1 MDSPSRKYELAQ
13 GERKYTLSTQV
24 YQDKLRFACIE
35 INPINPIV
43 YIGEFSLV
51 NLTKLSTLFSSISDI
66 SQAQQ
71 IFDKIITSQKIV
83 IEPQQN
89 QIYLRFLIKR
99 DNQPDEHFYLVL
111 NLFNKDGVN
120 NEHSLN
126 QNITENKYTREEL
139 KKEYLSL
146 LQNTR
151 DSNQINEMAN
161 STSNLNISQGQYI
174 QASQTHTGENV
185 MFGNNS
191 TELQDNSLT
200 QTNVNELLTNNN
212 IETSQNIDSS
222 NNINI
227 DQYLQ
232 SQQTQSKEYISQ
244 NNYSSNNIN
253 IQQYLQNQQTQS
265 KDNMLFPSTT
275 SNTEST
281 QNLTSSGNINLD
293 QYMQSQ
299 AQTQTPNTENI
310 YINTTSTTET
320 THTINSP
327 SGNINLDNF
336 LQTPQNQTTENMI
349 YNSSGSSH
357 QNITYSGSSN
367 NYEKSVLHKSKKTRI
382 DKLTLSLR
390 AQPNLRLSE
399 DNKIID
405 IENNK
410 LNEQTYSETLS
421 PQKIQ
426 DPYIQQN
433 TPLFQ
438 EKQINYEPPK
448 VDQNIPETNYD
459 SSHQIYSSLQN
470 TNNVQQIDTSE
481 KDRIIE
487 ELRNENNRLKMEL
500 NQLRSRMEII
510 ITENRNLK
518 LNIGKSIPNGNDNEE
533 ILFLKQENERYLKEI
548 DNLRLQLSQLNEFEQ
563 YKISKEEEIKMLKI
577 QIQELL
583 TNQKKI
589 EEFAQGKQRE
599 IDELKLYLEELLK
612 NQKELKLRSSQ
623 NQVSTKMN
631 LEDQMLTIQDTR
643 LEIIRG
649 DIIQNA
655 VELELLSRKIC
666 KKRRK
671 VILNLLYKAKVD
683 SDKAEAFHSK
693 CDFARS
699 TLVLVKS
706 ANGKRFGGY
715 TTCDWRGN
723 NIEKKDE
730 NAFVFSLDKM
740 KIYDIIPGEDAI
752 GCYPKYGPVFL
763 GCQIRIYDEFFTNG
777 GTTFEKGLNYNTEED
792 FELTGGLK
800 KFDVKDIEVYSV
812 EFE

>member
-1 MDSPSRKYELAQ
+1 MFQIYHREYELAQ

-35 INPINPIV
+35 VNPVNPLV
-43 YIGEFSLV
+43 YIGEFTLV
-51 NLTKLSTLFSSISDI
+51 NLKQLSTLFSSISDI

-71 IFDKIITSQKIV
+71 IFDKIITSQKVV

-89 QIYLRFLIKR
+89 QINLRILIKR

-120 NEHSLN
+120 NEHLLN
-126 QNITENKYTREEL
+126 QSITGNKYTREEL
-139 KKEYLSL
+139 KNEYLSL
-146 LQNTR
+146 LQNIR
-151 DSNQINEMAN
+151 DSNQINEIAN
-161 STSNLNISQGQYI
+161 SSSNLNISQGQYM
-174 QASQTHTGENV
+174 QTSQTHIGENV
-185 MFGNNS
+185 IFANNGS
-191 TELQDNSLT
+191 ELQTNNLT
-200 QTNVNELLTNNN
+200 QSNANELLTTNN
-212 IETSQNIDSS
+212 IETSQNINSP

-227 DQYLQ
+227 G
-232 SQQTQSKEYISQ
+232 
-244 NNYSSNNIN
+244 
-253 IQQYLQNQQTQS
+253 QYLQNQNQS
-265 KDNMLFPSTT
+265 KENMLFTSTT
-275 SNTEST
+275 SNIETT
-281 QNLTSSGNINLD
+281 QNVTSSGNINLD

-299 AQTQTPNTENI
+299 AQTQTPNTDNI
-310 YINTTSTTET
+310 YFNTTSTTET
-320 THTINSP
+320 TINSP

-336 LQTPQNQTTENMI
+336 LQTPQNQTNENMA
-349 YNSSGSSH
+349 YNLSGTSSNTQ

-367 NYEKSVLHKSKKTRI
+367 NYEKSVLHKSKKTRV

-410 LNEQTYSETLS
+410 ISDQTYSETLS
-421 PQKIQ
+421 PQKTQ
-426 DPYIQQN
+426 EPYIQKN

-448 VDQNIPETNYD
+448 IDQNIPETNYE
-459 SSHQIYSSLQN
+459 SSQQIYSSLQTN
-470 TNNVQQIDTSE
+470 NNVQQIDTSE

-500 NQLRSRMEII
+500 NQLKNRMEII

-548 DNLRLQLSQLNEFEQ
+548 DRLRLQLSQLNEFEQ

-583 TNQKKI
+583 SNQKKI
-589 EEFAQGKQRE
+589 EEFAQSKQRE

-612 NQKELKLRSSQ
+612 NQKELKLRASQ

-683 SDKAEAFHSK
+683 SDKAEAFHNK
-693 CDFARS
+693 CDLAKS

-706 ANGKRFGGY
+706 GNGKRFGGY

-792 FELTGGLK
+792 FELSGGLK
-800 KFDVKDIEVYSV
+800 KFEVKDIEVYSV

>member
-1 MDSPSRKYELAQ
+1 MDSPSRKYELTQ

-35 INPINPIV
+35 INQINPLV
-43 YIGEFSLV
+43 YIGEFTLV
-51 NLTKLSTLFSSISDI
+51 NLMQLGTLFSSLSDI

-71 IFDKIITSQKIV
+71 IFDKIITSQKVV
-83 IEPQQN
+83 IEPQLN
-89 QIYLRFLIKR
+89 LINLRFFIKR
-99 DNQPDEHFYLVL
+99 DNQPDEHFFLVL

-126 QNITENKYTREEL
+126 QNINENKYTREEL

-151 DSNQINEMAN
+151 DSNQINEIAN
-161 STSNLNISQGQYI
+161 STSNLNITQGEYI
-174 QASQTHTGENV
+174 QTSQTYTGENEI
-185 MFGNNS
+185 FTNNSSELQGNN
-191 TELQDNSLT
+191 LT
-200 QTNVNELLTNNN
+200 QTNVNESLANNN
-212 IETSQNIDSS
+212 IETSQNINSS

-232 SQQTQSKEYISQ
+232 NQ
-244 NNYSSNNIN
+244 
-253 IQQYLQNQQTQS
+253 QNQT
-265 KDNMLFPSTT
+265 KENMLFTSTT
-275 SNTEST
+275 SNTETT
-281 QNLTSSGNINLD
+281 QNVSSSGNINLD
-293 QYMQSQ
+293 QYFQNQ
-299 AQTQTPNTENI
+299 AQTPNTDNI
-310 YINTTSTTET
+310 YFNTTSTTET

-327 SGNINLDNF
+327 SGNINFDNF
-336 LQTPQNQTTENMI
+336 LQTPQNQTIDNMA
-349 YNSSGSSH
+349 YNSSGTSQ

-367 NYEKSVLHKSKKTRI
+367 NYEKNVLHKSKKTRV

-405 IENNK
+405 IENYK

-421 PQKIQ
+421 PQKTQ

-459 SSHQIYSSLQN
+459 SSQQIYSPLQN
-470 TNNVQQIDTSE
+470 INNVQQIDTSE

-500 NQLRSRMEII
+500 DQLRSRMEII

-518 LNIGKSIPNGNDNEE
+518 LNIDKSIPNGNDKEE

-548 DNLRLQLSQLNEFEQ
+548 DRLRLQLSQLNEFEQ

-583 TNQKKI
+583 SNQKKI
-589 EEFAQGKQRE
+589 EEFAQSKQRE

-623 NQVSTKMN
+623 NQASTKMN

-643 LEIIRG
+643 LEIVRG
-649 DIIQNA
+649 DIIENA

-666 KKRRK
+666 KKRKK

-800 KFDVKDIEVYSV
+800 KFDVKDIDVYSV

>member
-1 MDSPSRKYELAQ
+1 MKSPSRKYELAQ
-13 GERKYTLSTQV
+13 GERKYTLTTQV

-35 INPINPIV
+35 INPINRLV
-43 YIGEFSLV
+43 YIGEFALA
-51 NLTKLSTLFSSISDI
+51 NLMQLSNIFSSISDI

-71 IFDKIITSQKIV
+71 IFDKIITNQKVV

-89 QIYLRFLIKR
+89 QINLRILIKR
-99 DNQPDEHFYLVL
+99 DNQPEEHFFLVL
-111 NLFNKDGVN
+111 NLCNKDGVN
-120 NEHSLN
+120 NEHSIN
-126 QNITENKYTREEL
+126 QNITENIYTREEL

-151 DSNQINEMAN
+151 DSNQINELAN
-161 STSNLNISQGQYI
+161 SASDLNISQGQYL
-174 QASQTHTGENV
+174 QTSQTNTGENM
-185 MFGNNS
+185 MFANNS
-191 TELQDNSLT
+191 SELQANNLT
-200 QTNVNELLTNNN
+200 QNNVNESLTNNN
-212 IETSQNIDSS
+212 IETSQNINSS

-232 SQQTQSKEYISQ
+232 NQQTQSKE
-244 NNYSSNNIN
+244 
-253 IQQYLQNQQTQS
+253 
-265 KDNMLFPSTT
+265 NMFFTSTT
-275 SNTEST
+275 SNTETT
-281 QNLTSSGNINLD
+281 QNVASSDNINLD
-293 QYMQSQ
+293 QYMQNQ
-299 AQTQTPNTENI
+299 AQTQIPNTDNI
-310 YINTTSTTET
+310 YFNTNSTTET
-320 THTINSP
+320 THTVNSP
-327 SGNINLDNF
+327 SGNINLDYF
-336 LQTPQNQTTENMI
+336 MQTPQNQTTENMT
-349 YNSSGSSH
+349 YNSSGTSQ

-367 NYEKSVLHKSKKTRI
+367 NFEKSVLHKSKKTRV

-390 AQPNLRLSE
+390 AHPNLRLSE
-399 DNKIID
+399 DNKIIN
-405 IENNK
+405 IEENK

-421 PQKIQ
+421 PQKTQ

-448 VDQNIPETNYD
+448 VDQNFPETNYD
-459 SSHQIYSSLQN
+459 SSQQIYASLESI
-470 TNNVQQIDTSE
+470 NNVQQIDTSE

-487 ELRNENNRLKMEL
+487 ELRNENNRLKTEL
-500 NQLRSRMEII
+500 SELRSRMEII

-518 LNIGKSIPNGNDNEE
+518 LNIGKSVPNGNDNEE

-548 DNLRLQLSQLNEFEQ
+548 DRLRLQLGQLNEFEQ
-563 YKISKEEEIKMLKI
+563 YKKSKEEEIKMLKI

-583 TNQKKI
+583 SNQKKI
-589 EEFAQGKQRE
+589 EEFAQSKQRE

-623 NQVSTKMN
+623 NQVSNKMN

-699 TLVLVKS
+699 TLVLIKS

-715 TTCDWRGN
+715 TSCDWRGN

-763 GCQIRIYDEFFTNG
+763 GCQIRIFDEFFTNG

>member
-1 MDSPSRKYELAQ
+1 MKSPSRKYELAQ
-13 GERKYTLSTQV
+13 GERKYTLTTQV

-35 INPINPIV
+35 INPINPLV
-43 YIGEFSLV
+43 YIGEFALV
-51 NLTKLSTLFSSISDI
+51 NLMQLSNIFSSISDI

-71 IFDKIITSQKIV
+71 IFDKIITNQKVV

-89 QIYLRFLIKR
+89 QINLRILIKR
-99 DNQPDEHFYLVL
+99 DNQPEEHFFLVL
-111 NLFNKDGVN
+111 NLCNKDGVN
-120 NEHSLN
+120 NEHSIN
-126 QNITENKYTREEL
+126 QNITENIYTREEL

-151 DSNQINEMAN
+151 DSNQINEFAN
-161 STSNLNISQGQYI
+161 STSDLNISQGQYL
-174 QASQTHTGENV
+174 QTSQTNTGENM
-185 MFGNNS
+185 MFANNS
-191 TELQDNSLT
+191 SELQANNLT
-200 QTNVNELLTNNN
+200 QNNVNESLTNNN
-212 IETSQNIDSS
+212 IETSQNINSS

-232 SQQTQSKEYISQ
+232 NQQTQSKE
-244 NNYSSNNIN
+244 
-253 IQQYLQNQQTQS
+253 
-265 KDNMLFPSTT
+265 NMFFTSTT
-275 SNTEST
+275 SNTETT
-281 QNLTSSGNINLD
+281 QNVASSDNINLD
-293 QYMQSQ
+293 QYMQNQ
-299 AQTQTPNTENI
+299 AQTQIPNTDNI
-310 YINTTSTTET
+310 YFNTNSTTET
-320 THTINSP
+320 THTVNSP
-327 SGNINLDNF
+327 SGNINLDYF
-336 LQTPQNQTTENMI
+336 MQTPQNQTTENMT
-349 YNSSGSSH
+349 YNSSGTSQ

-367 NYEKSVLHKSKKTRI
+367 NFEKSVLHKSKKTRV
-382 DKLTLSLR
+382 DKLTSSLR
-390 AQPNLRLSE
+390 AHPNLRLSE
-399 DNKIID
+399 DNKIIN
-405 IENNK
+405 IEENK

-421 PQKIQ
+421 PQKTQ

-448 VDQNIPETNYD
+448 VDQNFPETNYD
-459 SSHQIYSSLQN
+459 SSQQIYASLE
-470 TNNVQQIDTSE
+470 TINNVQQIDTSE

-487 ELRNENNRLKMEL
+487 ELRNENNRLKTEL
-500 NQLRSRMEII
+500 NELRSRMEII

-518 LNIGKSIPNGNDNEE
+518 LNIGKSVPNGNDNEE

-548 DNLRLQLSQLNEFEQ
+548 DRLRLQLGQLNEFEQ
-563 YKISKEEEIKMLKI
+563 YKKSKEEEIKMLKI

-583 TNQKKI
+583 SNQKKI
-589 EEFAQGKQRE
+589 EEFAQSKQRE

-623 NQVSTKMN
+623 NQVSNKMN

-699 TLVLVKS
+699 TLVLIKS

-715 TTCDWRGN
+715 TSCDWRGN

-792 FELTGGLK
+792 FELSGGLK

>member
-35 INPINPIV
+35 VNPVNPLV
-43 YIGEFSLV
+43 YIGEFTLV
-51 NLTKLSTLFSSISDI
+51 NLKQLSTLFSSISDI

-71 IFDKIITSQKIV
+71 IFDKIITSQKVV

-89 QIYLRFLIKR
+89 QINLRILIKR

-120 NEHSLN
+120 NEHLLN
-126 QNITENKYTREEL
+126 QSITGNKYTREEL
-139 KKEYLSL
+139 KNEYLSL
-146 LQNTR
+146 LQNIR
-151 DSNQINEMAN
+151 DSNQINEIAN
-161 STSNLNISQGQYI
+161 SSSNLNISQGQYM
-174 QASQTHTGENV
+174 QASQTHIGENV
-185 MFGNNS
+185 IFANNGS
-191 TELQDNSLT
+191 ELQTNNLT
-200 QTNVNELLTNNN
+200 QSNANELLTTNN
-212 IETSQNIDSS
+212 IETSQNINSP

-232 SQQTQSKEYISQ
+232 NQNQSKE
-244 NNYSSNNIN
+244 
-253 IQQYLQNQQTQS
+253 
-265 KDNMLFPSTT
+265 NMLFTSTT
-275 SNTEST
+275 SNIETT
-281 QNLTSSGNINLD
+281 QNVTSSGNINLD

-299 AQTQTPNTENI
+299 AQTQTPNTDNI
-310 YINTTSTTET
+310 YFNTTSTTET
-320 THTINSP
+320 TINSP

-336 LQTPQNQTTENMI
+336 LQTPQNQTNENMA
-349 YNSSGSSH
+349 YNLSGTSSNTQ

-367 NYEKSVLHKSKKTRI
+367 NYEKSVLHKSKKTRV

-410 LNEQTYSETLS
+410 ISDQTYSETLS
-421 PQKIQ
+421 PQKTQ
-426 DPYIQQN
+426 EPYIQKN

-448 VDQNIPETNYD
+448 IDQNIPETNYE
-459 SSHQIYSSLQN
+459 SSQQIYSSLQTN
-470 TNNVQQIDTSE
+470 NNVQQIDTSE

-500 NQLRSRMEII
+500 NQLKNRMEII

-548 DNLRLQLSQLNEFEQ
+548 DRLRLQLSQLNEFEQ

-583 TNQKKI
+583 SNQKKI
-589 EEFAQGKQRE
+589 EEFAQSKQRE

-612 NQKELKLRSSQ
+612 NQKELKLRASQ

-683 SDKAEAFHSK
+683 SDKAEAFHNK
-693 CDFARS
+693 CDLAKS

-706 ANGKRFGGY
+706 GNGKRFGGY

-792 FELTGGLK
+792 FELSGGLK
-800 KFDVKDIEVYSV
+800 KFEVKDIEVYSV

>member
-1 MDSPSRKYELAQ
+1 MESPSRKYELAQ
-13 GERKYTLSTQV
+13 GERKYTLSTQI
-24 YQDKLRFACIE
+24 YQDKLRFACSE
-35 INPINPIV
+35 VNTINPLV
-43 YIGEFSLV
+43 YIGEFTLY
-51 NLTKLSTLFSSISDI
+51 NLMQLSKLFSSISDI
-66 SQAQQ
+66 SQAQE
-71 IFDKIITSQKIV
+71 IFDKIITSQKVV

-89 QIYLRFLIKR
+89 QINLRILIKR
-99 DNQPDEHFYLVL
+99 DNQPDEHFFLVL

-120 NEHSLN
+120 NEQSLN
-126 QNITENKYTREEL
+126 QNITDNKYTREEL
-139 KKEYLSL
+139 NKEYLSL

-151 DSNQINEMAN
+151 DSNQINEIAN
-161 STSNLNISQGQYI
+161 STSNLNISQGQYMQSS
-174 QASQTHTGENV
+174 QAHTGENV
-185 MFGNNS
+185 MFANS
-191 TELQDNSLT
+191 ASELQTNNLA
-200 QTNVNELLTNNN
+200 QTNVNESITNNN

-222 NNINI
+222 NNINL
-227 DQYLQ
+227 D
-232 SQQTQSKEYISQ
+232 
-244 NNYSSNNIN
+244 
-253 IQQYLQNQQTQS
+253 QYLQNQQTQS
-265 KDNMLFPSTT
+265 KENMLFTSTT
-275 SNTEST
+275 SNTQTT
-281 QNLTSSGNINLD
+281 QNVSSSENINLD
-293 QYMQSQ
+293 QYMQNQ
-299 AQTQTPNTENI
+299 AQTQIPNTDNI
-310 YINTTSTTET
+310 YFNTTSTTET

-327 SGNINLDNF
+327 SGNVNLDNF
-336 LQTPQNQTTENMI
+336 LQTPQNQTTENII
-349 YNSSGSSH
+349 YNSSGTSGNIQ

-367 NYEKSVLHKSKKTRI
+367 NYEKSVLHKSKRTRV

-405 IENNK
+405 IENYK
-410 LNEQTYSETLS
+410 INEQTYSETLS
-421 PQKIQ
+421 PQKTQ
-426 DPYIQQN
+426 DPYIQEN

-438 EKQINYEPPK
+438 EKQINYESPK
-448 VDQNIPETNYD
+448 DEQNIFSQHNIPETSYD
-459 SSHQIYSSLQN
+459 SSQQIYSSLKT
-470 TNNVQQIDTSE
+470 TNIVQQNDTNE

-548 DNLRLQLSQLNEFEQ
+548 DRLRLQLGQLNEFEQ
-563 YKISKEEEIKMLKI
+563 YKISKEKEITMLKI
-577 QIQELL
+577 QIEELL
-583 TNQKKI
+583 ANQKKI
-589 EEFAQGKQRE
+589 EEFAQSKQRE

-623 NQVSTKMN
+623 NQISSKMN

-643 LEIIRG
+643 LEIVRG

-671 VILNLLYKAKVD
+671 IILNLLYKAKVD
-683 SDKAEAFHSK
+683 SDKAEAFHNK
-693 CDFARS
+693 CDFAKS

-715 TTCDWRGN
+715 TTCDWKGN

>member
-1 MDSPSRKYELAQ
+1 MKSPSRKYELAQ
-13 GERKYTLSTQV
+13 GERKYTLTTQV

-35 INPINPIV
+35 INPINRLV
-43 YIGEFSLV
+43 YIGEFALA
-51 NLTKLSTLFSSISDI
+51 NLMQLSNIFSSISDI

-71 IFDKIITSQKIV
+71 IFDKIITNQKVV

-89 QIYLRFLIKR
+89 QINLRILIKR
-99 DNQPDEHFYLVL
+99 DNQPEEHFFLVL
-111 NLFNKDGVN
+111 NLCNKDGVN
-120 NEHSLN
+120 NEHSIN
-126 QNITENKYTREEL
+126 QNITENIYTREEL

-151 DSNQINEMAN
+151 DSNQINELAN
-161 STSNLNISQGQYI
+161 STSDLNISQGQYL
-174 QASQTHTGENV
+174 QTSQTNAGENM
-185 MFGNNS
+185 MFANNS
-191 TELQDNSLT
+191 SELQANNLT
-200 QTNVNELLTNNN
+200 QNNVNESLTNNN
-212 IETSQNIDSS
+212 IETSQNINSS

-232 SQQTQSKEYISQ
+232 NQQTQSKE
-244 NNYSSNNIN
+244 
-253 IQQYLQNQQTQS
+253 
-265 KDNMLFPSTT
+265 NMFFTSTT
-275 SNTEST
+275 SNTETT
-281 QNLTSSGNINLD
+281 QNVASSDNINLD
-293 QYMQSQ
+293 QYMQNQ
-299 AQTQTPNTENI
+299 AQTQIPNTDNI
-310 YINTTSTTET
+310 YFNTNSTTET
-320 THTINSP
+320 THTVNSP
-327 SGNINLDNF
+327 SGNINLDYF
-336 LQTPQNQTTENMI
+336 MQTPQNQTTENMT
-349 YNSSGSSH
+349 YNSSGTSQ

-367 NYEKSVLHKSKKTRI
+367 NFEKSVLHKSKKTRV

-390 AQPNLRLSE
+390 AHPNLRLSE
-399 DNKIID
+399 DNKIIN
-405 IENNK
+405 IEENK

-421 PQKIQ
+421 PQKTQ

-448 VDQNIPETNYD
+448 VDQNFPETNYD
-459 SSHQIYSSLQN
+459 SSQQIYASLE
-470 TNNVQQIDTSE
+470 TINNVQQIDTSE

-487 ELRNENNRLKMEL
+487 ELRNENNRLKTEL
-500 NQLRSRMEII
+500 SELRSRMEII

-518 LNIGKSIPNGNDNEE
+518 LNIGKSVPNGNDNEE

-548 DNLRLQLSQLNEFEQ
+548 DRLRLQLGQLNEFEQ
-563 YKISKEEEIKMLKI
+563 YKKSKEEEIKMLKI

-583 TNQKKI
+583 SNQKKI
-589 EEFAQGKQRE
+589 EEFAQSKQRE

-623 NQVSTKMN
+623 NQVSNKMN

-699 TLVLVKS
+699 TLVLIKS

-715 TTCDWRGN
+715 TSCDWRGN

-792 FELTGGLK
+792 FELSGGLK

>member
-1 MDSPSRKYELAQ
+1 MDSPSRKYELTQ

-35 INPINPIV
+35 INQINPLV
-43 YIGEFSLV
+43 YIGEFTLV
-51 NLTKLSTLFSSISDI
+51 NLMQLGTLFSSLSDI

-71 IFDKIITSQKIV
+71 IFDKIITSQKVV
-83 IEPQQN
+83 IEPQLN
-89 QIYLRFLIKR
+89 LINLRFFIKR
-99 DNQPDEHFYLVL
+99 DNQPDEHFFLVL

-126 QNITENKYTREEL
+126 QNINENKYTREEL

-151 DSNQINEMAN
+151 DSNQINEIAN
-161 STSNLNISQGQYI
+161 STSNLNITQGEYI
-174 QASQTHTGENV
+174 QTSQTHTGENEI
-185 MFGNNS
+185 FTNNSSELQGNN
-191 TELQDNSLT
+191 LT
-200 QTNVNELLTNNN
+200 QTNVNESLANNN
-212 IETSQNIDSS
+212 IETSQNINSS

-232 SQQTQSKEYISQ
+232 NQ
-244 NNYSSNNIN
+244 
-253 IQQYLQNQQTQS
+253 QNQT
-265 KDNMLFPSTT
+265 KENMLFTSTT
-275 SNTEST
+275 SNTETT
-281 QNLTSSGNINLD
+281 QNVSSSGNINLD
-293 QYMQSQ
+293 QYFQNQ
-299 AQTQTPNTENI
+299 AQTPNTDNI
-310 YINTTSTTET
+310 YFNTTTTTET

-327 SGNINLDNF
+327 SGNINFDNF
-336 LQTPQNQTTENMI
+336 LQTPQNQTIDNMA
-349 YNSSGSSH
+349 YNSSGTSQ

-367 NYEKSVLHKSKKTRI
+367 NYEKSVLHKSKKTRV

-405 IENNK
+405 IENYK

-421 PQKIQ
+421 PQKTQ

-459 SSHQIYSSLQN
+459 SSQQIYSPLQN
-470 TNNVQQIDTSE
+470 INNVQQIDTSE

-500 NQLRSRMEII
+500 DQLRSRMEII

-518 LNIGKSIPNGNDNEE
+518 LNIEKSIPNGNDKEE

-548 DNLRLQLSQLNEFEQ
+548 DRLRLQLSQLNEFEQ

-583 TNQKKI
+583 SNQKKI
-589 EEFAQGKQRE
+589 EEFAQSKQRE

-623 NQVSTKMN
+623 NQASTKMN

-643 LEIIRG
+643 LEIVRG
-649 DIIQNA
+649 DIIENA

-666 KKRRK
+666 KKRKK

-792 FELTGGLK
+792 FELSGGLK

>member
-35 INPINPIV
+35 VNPINPLV
-43 YIGEFSLV
+43 YIGEFALS
-51 NLTKLSTLFSSISDI
+51 NLMKLSAVFSSVTDI

-71 IFDKIITSQKIV
+71 IFDKIITSQKV
-83 IEPQQN
+83 LIEPLQN
-89 QIYLRFLIKR
+89 QINLRILIKR

-111 NLFNKDGVN
+111 NLFNKDGGVN
-120 NEHSLN
+120 NEQSLN
-126 QNITENKYTREEL
+126 QNITDNKYTREEL
-139 KKEYLSL
+139 NKEYLSL

-151 DSNQINEMAN
+151 DSNQINEIAN
-161 STSNLNISQGQYI
+161 SNSNLNLNISQGQYM
-174 QASQTHTGENV
+174 QASQTNTQESM
-185 MFGNNS
+185 MFMNNAS
-191 TELQDNSLT
+191 ELQTNSLT
-200 QTNVNELLTNNN
+200 QTQNNVNESLTNNN
-212 IETSQNIDSS
+212 IETGQDINSS
-222 NNINI
+222 NNINL
-227 DQYLQ
+227 DQYFQ
-232 SQQTQSKEYISQ
+232 SQQAQSKE
-244 NNYSSNNIN
+244 
-253 IQQYLQNQQTQS
+253 
-265 KDNMLFPSTT
+265 NMVFTSTT
-275 SNTEST
+275 SNTETS
-281 QNLTSSGNINLD
+281 QNVSSPNNINLA
-293 QYMQSQ
+293 QFMQSQ
-299 AQTQTPNTENI
+299 AQTQSPNADNI
-310 YINTTSTTET
+310 YYNTTTTTET

-327 SGNINLDNF
+327 SGNINMDNF
-336 LQTPQNQTTENMI
+336 IQTPQNQTTENMV
-349 YNSSGSSH
+349 YSSSGNTQ

-367 NYEKSVLHKSKKTRI
+367 NYEKSVLHKSKKTRV

-410 LNEQTYSETLS
+410 INEQTYSETLS
-421 PQKIQ
+421 PQKTQ

-448 VDQNIPETNYD
+448 VNQNIASQQNIPETNYD
-459 SSHQIYSSLQN
+459 SSQQIYSSLQT

-487 ELRNENNRLKMEL
+487 QLRNENNRLKMEL
-500 NQLRSRMEII
+500 SQLRSRMEIV
-510 ITENRNLK
+510 ITENKNLK

-548 DNLRLQLSQLNEFEQ
+548 DRLRLQLSQLNEFEQ
-563 YKISKEEEIKMLKI
+563 YKISKEKEIRMLKI
-577 QIQELL
+577 QIEELL

-589 EEFAQGKQRE
+589 EEFAQSKQRE

-612 NQKELKLRSSQ
+612 NQKELKLRASQ
-623 NQVSTKMN
+623 NQVSSSKMN

-655 VELELLSRKIC
+655 IELELLSRKIC

-706 ANGKRFGGY
+706 GNGKRFGGY

-763 GCQIRIYDEFFTNG
+763 GCQIRIYDEFFSNG

-800 KFDVKDIEVYSV
+800 KFEVKDIEVYSV

>member
-13 GERKYTLSTQV
+13 GERKYHLSTQV

-71 IFDKIITSQKIV
+71 IFDKIITSQKVV
-83 IEPQQN
+83 IEPQKN
-89 QIYLRFLIKR
+89 QIYLRILIKR

-161 STSNLNISQGQYI
+161 STSNLNISQGQYL
-174 QASQTHTGENV
+174 QASQTHAGENM

-191 TELQDNSLT
+191 AELQDNSLT
-200 QTNVNELLTNNN
+200 QTNVNEILTNNN

-232 SQQTQSKEYISQ
+232 NQQTQSKEYISQ
-244 NNYSSNNIN
+244 NINSSNNIN

-265 KDNMLFPSTT
+265 KDNMLFTSTT
-275 SNTEST
+275 SNTETT
-281 QNLTSSGNINLD
+281 QNLTSSDNINLD

-299 AQTQTPNTENI
+299 AQTQNPNTDNL

-320 THTINSP
+320 THIINSP

-357 QNITYSGSSN
+357 QNIIYSGSSN

-390 AQPNLRLSE
+390 AHPNLRLSE

-410 LNEQTYSETLS
+410 INEQTYSETLS

-459 SSHQIYSSLQN
+459 SSQQIYSSLQN

-487 ELRNENNRLKMEL
+487 ELTNENNRLKMEL

-510 ITENRNLK
+510 INENRNLK

-583 TNQKKI
+583 SNQKKI